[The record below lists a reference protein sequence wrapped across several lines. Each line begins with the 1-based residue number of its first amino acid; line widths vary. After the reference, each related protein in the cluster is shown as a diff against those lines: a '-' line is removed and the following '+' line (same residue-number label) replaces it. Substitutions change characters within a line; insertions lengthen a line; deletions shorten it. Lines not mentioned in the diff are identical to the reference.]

1 MNSKGEPA
9 DAELLES
16 DDDDEEGDEKAAGP
30 AETPRAGGELEGH
43 ESRVFKAVFSPVDT
57 GRESQRAGSVLYIC
71 PHVFVLHMLLY
82 ICVLIL
88 LCICVFMLL

>member
-1 MNSKGEPA
+1 MRRRRVRPKHLGLGVNWR
-9 DAELLES
+9 D
-16 DDDDEEGDEKAAGP
+16 
-30 AETPRAGGELEGH
+30 TNRAY
-43 ESRVFKAVFSPVDT
+43 FKAVFSPVDT

-88 LCICVFMLL
+88 LCMCLHAALGVFMLL